1 MKQQKIYARF
11 FSIICVII
19 TSALTLFAPWA
30 DLDGTLYTLPQLL
43 LKVTKAG
50 GPNGFVT
57 NGDTAAFATYCITY
71 LVAVL
76 LILYAIYGILL
87 ILGRKVHLLCYCVYG
102 LEFFY
107 FTSYVIFQGHVSGYA
122 LPFTGLVM
130 VVEFLVATYCEQSS
144 EINRKY
150 RLMKKREK
158 EEKAERKRRLYFP
171 GKYPADFSRVIRT
184 NFKYNWK
191 NYVLFIACGTLCSTF
206 LTTAIGMNQLL
217 SAVHSKESLLLGTGL
232 QQILLRSLGLILCTS
247 VLVTAFV
254 FSYYIKS
261 RMNDYRMFTLLGI
274 RSRTLSYMIAVEYL
288 TSLVISLICGML
300 LGTVIIFALRSG
312 LARELNGYAVLGHIT
327 PKPVSYTHLTLPTN

>member
-1 MKQQKIYARF
+1 MEF
-11 FSIICVII
+11 
-19 TSALTLFAPWA
+19 
-30 DLDGTLYTLPQLL
+30 
-43 LKVTKAG
+43 
-50 GPNGFVT
+50 
-57 NGDTAAFATYCITY
+57 
-71 LVAVL
+71 
-76 LILYAIYGILL
+76 LL
-87 ILGRKVHLLCYCVYG
+87 ILGHKIHLLCYCVYA

-107 FTSYVIFQGHVSGYA
+107 FTSYVVFQGHVSGYA
-122 LPFTGLVM
+122 LPVTGLIM

-144 EINRKY
+144 EINHRY
-150 RLMKKREK
+150 RMQKKKER

-247 VLVTAFV
+247 ILVTAFV

-261 RMNDYRMFTLLGI
+261 RMNDYRTFTLLGI

-288 TSLVISLICGML
+288 TSLLISLITGMI

-312 LARELNGYAVLGHIT
+312 LAKELDGYASIGI
-327 PKPVSYTHLTLPTN
+327 